1 MIRRLNKQEQREAFL
16 KLMKDDVYAIAHKAL
31 KAIPCCMNVESIF
44 CTADN
49 LVNYLLTHEITEE
62 EYIDYVVDDFEAE
75 LNDEEAAFPILT
87 VVYVKLCA
95 MRKTKPIAG
104 SIARAFVHRC
114 HKFADFQDLLEV
126 LAKVEH
132 QRNVEKGRID
142 LINYALRTLG
152 DEYTE
157 KQVDEFL
164 NYLCANIH
172 LMNTQELQHLE
183 RWLSRYNDA
192 NKHIVQPYV
201 NEIREAINQHISLE
215 HQPKV
220 VNTEGGTAILGGN
233 FQLPTFNNNKLLTP

>member
-1 MIRRLNKQEQREAFL
+1 MICRLNKQEQREVLL
-16 KLMKDDVYAIAHKAL
+16 KLMKDDVFAIAHKAL
-31 KAIPCCMNVESIF
+31 KGMPCSMSVESIF

-49 LVNYLLTHEITEE
+49 LVNHLLTHEITEE

-75 LNDEEAAFPILT
+75 LNDEGAVFPILT
-87 VVYVKLCA
+87 VVFVKLCA
-95 MRKTKPIAG
+95 IRKANPIAK
-104 SIARAFVHRC
+104 SIARAFIHRC
-114 HKFADFQDLLEV
+114 QRFADFQDLLEV

-132 QRNVEKGRID
+132 QRSVERGRID
-142 LINYALRTLG
+142 LMNYALRTLG

-183 RWLSRYNDA
+183 RWFSRYNDA
-192 NKHIVQPYV
+192 NKHIVQSYV

>member
-1 MIRRLNKQEQREAFL
+1 
-16 KLMKDDVYAIAHKAL
+16 MK
-31 KAIPCCMNVESIF
+31 
-44 CTADN
+44 
-49 LVNYLLTHEITEE
+49 
-62 EYIDYVVDDFEAE
+62 
-75 LNDEEAAFPILT
+75 
-87 VVYVKLCA
+87 
-95 MRKTKPIAG
+95 
-104 SIARAFVHRC
+104 
-114 HKFADFQDLLEV
+114 
-126 LAKVEH
+126 
-132 QRNVEKGRID
+132 
-142 LINYALRTLG
+142 YALRTLG

-233 FQLPTFNNNKLLTP
+233 FQLPIFNNNKLLTP